1 MLRPRFHVSDALSR
15 GETLELSPAV
25 SNHITRVLRLR
36 EGKQIC
42 LFDGTGVEATAT
54 IVEATRK
61 STLVNI
67 EQVGVKSRESALQI
81 VLAIAMSRGD
91 RMDTIVQKATELG
104 VQSIVPL
111 VTDRTELRLS
121 SERVEKKVAHWRNVA
136 ISACEQC
143 GRNTVPEFLHPQPLK
158 QALAR
163 FYDYKQATKLILHP
177 EEASTSPLDSDC
189 RELILLIG
197 PEGGFSEHEVADAK
211 ASGFRTLT
219 LGPRVLRTET
229 APLVAI
235 AIAQARWGDL
245 LG

>member
-1 MLRPRFHVSDALSR
+1 MLRPRFHVSVALSR
-15 GETLELSPAV
+15 GATLELSPAV

-36 EGKQIC
+36 AGKQIC
-42 LFDGTGVEATAT
+42 LFDGTGLEATAT
-54 IVEATRK
+54 IVEAARK
-61 STLVNI
+61 GTLVNI
-67 EQVGVKSRESALQI
+67 EQVEVQSRESSLQI
-81 VLAIAMSRGD
+81 ALAIAMSRGD

-121 SERVEKKVAHWRNVA
+121 PERAEKKVVHWRNIA
-136 ISACEQC
+136 ASACEQC
-143 GRNTVPEFLHPQPLK
+143 GRNTLPELISPRPVQ
-158 QALAR
+158 QALDQFSDR
-163 FYDYKQATKLILHP
+163 TQATKLILHP
-177 EEASTSPLDSDC
+177 EDSSSPLATACS
-189 RELILLIG
+189 ELILLIG
-197 PEGGFSEHEVADAK
+197 PEGGFTENEVAKAK
-211 ASGFRTLT
+211 AAGFCTLT